1 MQNTNMFKNYL
12 LLLLIALIWG
22 SQFALANIALKSITP
37 TNIAIGRAV
46 IGFLTLTICLRF
58 IPRQVSSGNLPKQST
73 PWLLFLMIALFE
85 SVIPLFLIA
94 WGLDHVDSG
103 IGAILMGTVPIF
115 TMLIA
120 TLATKQDKL
129 RWQLVASILLGF
141 GGVVILSLPSIH
153 GASSSILGEL
163 AILIGA
169 GSFAISLV
177 LLKSLPPMSPIKQM
191 RDILGLAAIPLIIAG
206 VFINNWSMPSLEG
219 IVALLLLGSFCTGI
233 VYLMFMI
240 LIRNTTPTFASLT
253 NYLIPLIGVVIGCI
267 FLNESFNFSELI
279 ALIMIL
285 GALGVNQL
293 KSRKD

>member
-1 MQNTNMFKNYL
+1 MFKNYL

-58 IPRQVSSGNLPKQST
+58 IPRQVQTSTIPKQST

-141 GGVVILSLPSIH
+141 GGVIILSLPSIH

-267 FLNESFNFSELI
+267 FLNESFHFSEFI